1 MGRDRI
7 LKIVVIGPGRA
18 GGSLALA
25 ARRSNHEIVGVL
37 SRGAVGRFGPAL
49 SWDVPIPECDLLLIA
64 VRDDAI
70 AGVAERIAPLCANV
84 RVAAHVS
91 GFTPV
96 TALEPLSMH
105 DVAIGGFHPLQTL
118 PDPERGA
125 AALPGSYVGVGGDG
139 PATTLLVEFAGTLGL
154 RPFLLAD
161 GARPAYHAAAAAA
174 SNFVI
179 TSLATAGELFESA
192 EIDPSVARP
201 LVERAV
207 ANFFESWP
215 EVPLTGPIARG
226 DIETVRGHLES
237 ANAVSQQVGRS
248 FRLLSE
254 ATANLAGRDEEVA
267 EWS

>member
-1 MGRDRI
+1 MGRGRI

-18 GGSLALA
+18 GGSLALS

-37 SRGAVGRFGPAL
+37 SRGADGKFGPELA
-49 SWDVPIPECDLLLIA
+49 WDRPLPECDLLLIA

-70 AGVAERIAPLCANV
+70 AGVVERVAPLCGNV
-84 RVAAHVS
+84 GVAAHVS

-96 TALEPLSMH
+96 TALEPLLRH
-105 DVAIGGFHPLQTL
+105 GVAIGGFHPLQTL
-118 PDPERGA
+118 PDPTRGA
-125 AALPGSYVGVGGDG
+125 EALPGSYVGVGGDE
-139 PATTLLVEFAGTLGL
+139 PATALLSEFAGTLGMK
-154 RPFLLAD
+154 PFSLPD
-161 GARPAYHAAAAAA
+161 EARPAYHAAAAAA

-179 TSLATAGELFESA
+179 TSLALSGDLFESA
-192 EIDPSVARP
+192 GIDPSVARP

-215 EVPLTGPIARG
+215 EVPLTGPVARG

-237 ANAVSQQVGRS
+237 ANAVSPGVGRS

-254 ATANLAGRDEEVA
+254 ATAVLAGRDAEVA